1 MSRQLFNLAD
11 KVLEF
16 TKKFG
21 EVESEVVIKKNNDI
35 TVEARKEKIEFSEVS
50 HSTSISLR
58 VIYNNKSA
66 LVSTSSSSESNLKK
80 LASKAIE
87 IAKDSLENPYD
98 IIAQNFEF
106 ADSSEIK
113 NLEIFD
119 IKTNEYKNTLFFEEL
134 AISADKASLHNDKI
148 TNTDGSSA
156 GRSVGEYILCT
167 SNGFSDGYKR
177 SSFYISSS
185 AIAAENSKMEREF
198 AFEQRSHLEDLPNP
212 SEIGE
217 LAAERAL
224 SILGATK
231 PTTGNYPVIFNERIS
246 SSIIGH
252 ILSAINAETIIRGSS
267 WLLKNLN
274 KNIIPEKYSLI
285 EDPHLFRLSGSRPFD
300 AEGLKT
306 KKNKFIDQGVL
317 KSWVMDLK
325 TSSQL
330 GLKSTANAIRSNSS
344 LPYPGVGNIELVGGD
359 LSLEDLLV
367 MAGEGLMV
375 CSMIGSSINQNNG
388 DYSRGAS
395 GFWFKDGKISH
406 PVNECTIAGN
416 LTQMIKNMTIAN
428 DSKSH
433 LSRRVPSILVR
444 NMTIAGN

>member
-11 KVLEF
+11 KIIEF

-21 EVESEVVIKKNNDI
+21 EVQSEVVIKKNKDI
-35 TVEARKEKIEFSEVS
+35 TAEARKKNIDFSEVS

-66 LVSTSSSSESNLKK
+66 LVSTSSTSESNLKK
-80 LASKAIE
+80 LASKALE

-98 IIAQNFEF
+98 TIAQQFEF
-106 ADSSEIK
+106 ADSSKIK

-119 IKTNEYKNTLFFEEL
+119 NKTDKSKNISFFEEL
-134 AISADKASLHNDKI
+134 AIAADKASSNDAKI

-156 GRSVGEYILCT
+156 GRSDSEYILCT
-167 SNGFSDGYKR
+167 SNGFKDGYKK

-185 AIAAENSKMEREF
+185 AIAAKNKKMEREF
-198 AFEQRSHLEDLPNP
+198 AFEQRTYLEDLPNP
-212 SEIGE
+212 SKIGE
-217 LAAERAL
+217 LAAERA
-224 SILGATK
+224 INMLGATK

-246 SSIIGH
+246 SSIVGH
-252 ILSAINAETIIRGSS
+252 ILSAINGETIIRGSS
-267 WLLKNLN
+267 WLLKSLN

-285 EDPHLFRLSGSRPFD
+285 EDPHILRLSGSRPFD

-306 KKNKFIDQGVL
+306 KRNKFIDNGVL

-359 LSLEDLLV
+359 LSLDDLLV

-416 LTQMIKNMTIAN
+416 LNQMIKSMTIAN
-428 DSKSH
+428 DSKLH
-433 LSRRVPSILVR
+433 LSRRVPSILIKD
-444 NMTIAGN
+444 MTIAGN

>member
-11 KVLEF
+11 KVIEF

-50 HSTSISLR
+50 DSTSISLR

-106 ADSSEIK
+106 ADSSKIK

-134 AISADKASLHNDKI
+134 AISADKASLHDDKI

-156 GRSVGEYILCT
+156 GRSVSEYILCT
-167 SNGFSDGYKR
+167 SNGFSDSYKR

-185 AIAAENSKMEREF
+185 AIAAENNKMEREF
-198 AFEQRSHLEDLPNP
+198 AFEQRTHLEDLPNP

-274 KNIIPEKYSLI
+274 KNIIPEKYS
-285 EDPHLFRLSGSRPFD
+285 
-300 AEGLKT
+300 
-306 KKNKFIDQGVL
+306 
-317 KSWVMDLK
+317 
-325 TSSQL
+325 
-330 GLKSTANAIRSNSS
+330 
-344 LPYPGVGNIELVGGD
+344 
-359 LSLEDLLV
+359 
-367 MAGEGLMV
+367 
-375 CSMIGSSINQNNG
+375 
-388 DYSRGAS
+388 
-395 GFWFKDGKISH
+395 
-406 PVNECTIAGN
+406 
-416 LTQMIKNMTIAN
+416 
-428 DSKSH
+428 
-433 LSRRVPSILVR
+433 
-444 NMTIAGN
+444 

>member
-1 MSRQLFNLAD
+1 MSAQLLNLAD
-11 KVLEF
+11 KVIEF
-16 TKKFG
+16 TK
-21 EVESEVVIKKNNDI
+21 ECCNVESEVVITNNSDI
-35 TVEARKEKIEFSEVS
+35 TAEARKQNIEFSEVS
-50 HSTSISLR
+50 ESTSISLR

-66 LVSTSSSSESNLKK
+66 LVSTSSTSESNLKK

-106 ADSSEIK
+106 VDSSKIK

-119 IKTNEYKNTLFFEEL
+119 NKTDEFKNTLFFEEL
-134 AISADKASLHNDKI
+134 AILADKASLQDAKI
-148 TNTDGSSA
+148 RNTDGSSA
-156 GRSVGEYILCT
+156 GRSVSEYILCT
-167 SNGFSDGYKR
+167 SNGFRNGYKK

-185 AIAAENSKMEREF
+185 AIAAENNIMEREF
-198 AFEQRSHLEDLPNP
+198 AFEQRTHLEDLPHP
-212 SEIGE
+212 SEIGK

-224 SILGATK
+224 NMLGATK

-252 ILSAINAETIIRGSS
+252 ILSAINGETITRGSS

-274 KNIIPEKYSLI
+274 ENIIPENYSLI
-285 EDPHLFRLSGSRPFD
+285 EDPHIFRLSGSRPFD

-306 KKNKFIDQGVL
+306 TKNKFIDKGVL

-325 TSSQL
+325 TSNQL

-344 LPYPGVGNIELVGGD
+344 LPYPGVGNIEMVGGN

-375 CSMIGSSINQNNG
+375 CSMIGSSINQNTG
-388 DYSRGAS
+388 DYSRGAA

-416 LTQMIKNMTIAN
+416 LIEMIKNMTIAN

-433 LSRRVPSILVR
+433 LSRRVPSILV
-444 NMTIAGN
+444 NDMTIAGN

>member
-1 MSRQLFNLAD
+1 MSKQLFNLAD
-11 KVLEF
+11 KVIEF
-16 TKKFG
+16 TRKFG
-21 EVESEVVIKKNNDI
+21 EVQSEVVIKKNKDI
-35 TVEARKEKIEFSEVS
+35 TAEARKENIDFSEVS

-66 LVSTSSSSESNLKK
+66 LVSTSSTSESNLKK
-80 LASKAIE
+80 LASKALE

-98 IIAQNFEF
+98 IIAQKFEF
-106 ADSSEIK
+106 ADSSKIK

-119 IKTNEYKNTLFFEEL
+119 NKTDELKNISFFEEL
-134 AISADKASLHNDKI
+134 AIAADKASLNDAKI

-156 GRSVGEYILCT
+156 GRSDSEYILCT
-167 SNGFSDGYKR
+167 SNGFKDGYKK

-185 AIAAENSKMEREF
+185 AIAAENKKMEREF
-198 AFEQRSHLEDLPNP
+198 AFEQRTYLEDLPNP

-217 LAAERAL
+217 LAAERA
-224 SILGATK
+224 INMLGATK

-246 SSIIGH
+246 SSIVGH
-252 ILSAINAETIIRGSS
+252 ILSAINGETIIRGSS
-267 WLLKNLN
+267 WLLKSLN

-285 EDPHLFRLSGSRPFD
+285 EDPHILRLSGSRPFD

-306 KKNKFIDQGVL
+306 KRNKFIDNGVL

-359 LSLEDLLV
+359 LSLDDLLV

-416 LTQMIKNMTIAN
+416 LTQMIKSMTIAN

-433 LSRRVPSILVR
+433 LSRRVPSILIKD
-444 NMTIAGN
+444 MTIAGN